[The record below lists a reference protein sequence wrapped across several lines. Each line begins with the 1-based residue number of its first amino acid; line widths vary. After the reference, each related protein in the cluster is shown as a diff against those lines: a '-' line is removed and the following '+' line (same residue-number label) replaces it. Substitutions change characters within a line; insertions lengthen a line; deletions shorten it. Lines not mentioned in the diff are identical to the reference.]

1 MSTSGSFVP
10 AAVPECSYAPRMT
23 RAAALALRAAGG
35 LRENCVVVLITD
47 TPVIGNAGNTSV
59 TEIELNPVSPTEF
72 GTTARV
78 HTTFAASAWKGVYD
92 IDLGTAGSITELTDD
107 FGNTAKDIDAD
118 SPTVHTQVPW
128 HLGGLG
134 PFPAPIFRDNL
145 FEDAVLTGWDTLPAS
160 PNITGNIVKNTSLE
174 VAVGAGPNLTLTDNL
189 VEGPGVHR
197 LGPVNFNSW
206 TRSTIRNGTINWD
219 NRQTLSDAQ
228 ILDGASVTSVLGSVQ
243 MLTINRSVVDDAAI
257 VNHQG
262 TSGNVSI
269 ANSRI
274 GESAQV
280 QIEAAALKGF
290 SITDSTLGG
299 RALLR
304 LQAGTV
310 LKTLTISGGSDV
322 RGNPGAADTIRMFG
336 DTSLAI
342 SQSKLNLTRGLW
354 LIDGPSTS
362 SINVTGDIYGTT
374 FTHGA
379 LAGTTFLGQ
388 VSTMIRALGGQIIH
402 DGSGNLSLN
411 RTETGIDS
419 TIRLAAGTTGA
430 LSLDGTIVNG
440 GTVAIDSGARSMS
453 LFACNVW
460 DDGEVINTGVGP
472 SPAGPGDRLD
482 NCFVEMRGKIYIQD
496 TVAVANTAHA
506 LIGNRVRG
514 AADDPLNGRITIN
527 GTSNGVRVDS
537 NEILGGRMTLTDV
550 PVGAL
555 GVATSM
561 YGNHLDA
568 GSLLT
573 YTGGDAVA
581 KQIRNNRVEGQ
592 STLTLAALTGSA
604 GGGLAD
610 VFDMYVRGQ
619 SAAGVSGARVAGQ
632 PVRNTTVEQGSS
644 LNVAASGTVLQ
655 CRVAGGATLNTGAFR
670 HSETEVS
677 LSGVTTLTAAN
688 TNRLRNASFSDVI

>member
-1 MSTSGSFVP
+1 MATSGSYTP
-10 AAVPECSYAPRMT
+10 AAAPECPYAPRMT
-23 RAAALALRAAGG
+23 RAEALALRAAAG
-35 LRENCVVVLITD
+35 LLENCVVVITD
-47 TPVIGNAGNTSV
+47 GPVIGTAGNTSP
-59 TEIELNPVSPTEF
+59 TEIELNPVGPSEL
-72 GTTARV
+72 GTKARV
-78 HTTFAASAWKGVYD
+78 HTTFAASAWGGVFD

-107 FGNTAKDIDAD
+107 FGNTAKDVDAD

-128 HLGGLG
+128 HLGGVG
-134 PFPAPIFRDNL
+134 PSPAPIFRDNY

-197 LGPVNFNSW
+197 LGPTNFNTW
-206 TRSTIRNGTINWD
+206 TRSTIRNATINWD
-219 NRQTLSDAQ
+219 GRQTLTDAQ
-228 ILDGASVTSVLGSVQ
+228 LLDGASVTSVLGSTVL
-243 MLTINRSVVDDAAI
+243 LTISRSVLDDGAI
-257 VNHQG
+257 INHQG

-269 ANSRI
+269 ASSKV
-274 GESAQV
+274 GEDAQV
-280 QIEAAALKGF
+280 QIEAGALKGF
-290 SITDSTLGG
+290 TMTDSTLGG

-304 LQAGTV
+304 LQGGTV
-310 LKTLTISGGSDV
+310 IKSISISGGSDV
-322 RGNPGAADTIRMFG
+322 RGNPGAADTIRLFG
-336 DTSLAI
+336 DTSLSITQA
-342 SQSKLNLTRGLW
+342 KLNLTRGGW
-354 LIDGPSTS
+354 LIDGPAAS
-362 SINVTGDIYGTT
+362 NVVVTGDIFGTT

-388 VSTMIRALGGQIIH
+388 TPTMIRSVGGQIIH
-402 DGSGNLSLN
+402 DGSGQLGLN

-419 TIRLAAGTTGA
+419 TIRLAAGTTGN
-430 LSLDGTIVNG
+430 LSLDGTVVNG

-496 TVAVANTAHA
+496 TVAVANTAH
-506 LIGNRVRG
+506 LLVGNRVRG
-514 AADDPLNGRITIN
+514 TADDPLNGRITIN

-555 GVATSM
+555 GVATSF
-561 YGNHLDA
+561 YDNHLDA
-568 GSLLT
+568 ASVLT
-573 YTGGDAVA
+573 YTGGDSVA
-581 KQIRNNRVEGQ
+581 KQIRNNRVEGL
-592 STLTLAALTGSA
+592 SALTLTGLTGSA

-619 SAAGVSGARVAGQ
+619 STVAVTGARVAGQ
-632 PVRNTTVEQGSS
+632 PVRNTTVEQGST

-655 CRVAGGATLNTGAFR
+655 CRVAGGATVNTGAFR